1 MGTIKKPSRGKWAVG
16 KDGKMGE
23 SSWEGLVATSFVS
36 LFFYNKKMN
45 KKYNW
50 IIDLKIT

>member
-1 MGTIKKPSRGKWAVG
+1 MSLCKWPAYGYNKKTVSRE
-16 KDGKMGE
+16 E
-23 SSWEGLVATSFVS
+23 SSWEGLVATSFFN

-50 IIDLKIT
+50 IIDLKII